1 MYRTKDAT
9 FCVALT
15 EPIPQK
21 RYLMDGVYLSETG
34 VQHMQEITIQIPKV
48 KRQRRNNKRLSVDM
62 LPGQRLAT
70 QMSTEGDEEK
80 GKKNEKL
87 WNSSCIKNYS
97 VVALCSWLSFHTYLI
112 AFSFK

>member
-1 MYRTKDAT
+1 MTRY
-9 FCVALT
+9 FT

-62 LPGQRLAT
+62 LPGQRLAS

-80 GKKNEKL
+80 GNWFLLHSHQKPTLDDLKKH
-87 WNSSCIKNYS
+87 KNTRSLNYIDS
-97 VVALCSWLSFHTYLI
+97 EVKYAIRPFVSLV
-112 AFSFK
+112 

>member
-1 MYRTKDAT
+1 
-9 FCVALT
+9 
-15 EPIPQK
+15 
-21 RYLMDGVYLSETG
+21 MDGVYLSETG

-80 GKKNEKL
+80 GNLFSSSLSSDLRILKSTQTLDHINILIQKL
-87 WNSSCIKNYS
+87 KVQS
-97 VVALCSWLSFHTYLI
+97 AHLCL
-112 AFSFK
+112 